1 MANLR
6 CRPGDLARVIRAW
19 NPALVGRIV
28 LVGAFHSIRESEWN
42 VTLLGAP
49 SMTLTKN
56 RKRLR
61 IGNRMLAHDSYLEPL
76 RGEELLGHVS
86 EREASHA

>member
-1 MANLR
+1 
-6 CRPGDLARVIRAW
+6 
-19 NPALVGRIV
+19 
-28 LVGAFHSIRESEWN
+28 
-42 VTLLGAP
+42 
-49 SMTLTKN
+49 MTLTKN